1 MAQPLLVPRGR
12 LEPLGLLVLDTVPWG
27 FGGFSGAHLA
37 RDLSL
42 TVVSDR
48 GRWWQAKLRPDPLEI
63 GAVRHGP
70 LRDPAGR
77 PLRGTAGDAESLAR
91 LPDGSWLVGFERQH
105 RIWRYERLDG
115 PARPFP
121 APPGLEAANSNGGL
135 ESLTLLPD
143 GRLLAIAETLGRDGS
158 RAAWLGQDSGWE
170 ERLYRPAPSF
180 SPTDA
185 AALPSGGALVLERD
199 FSLFGGFRSRL
210 AHVADLSSPVL
221 EGETWLEM
229 PGDAPAENWEA
240 VSAIRTREGVLV
252 VLLSDDNQNPFQR
265 SLLALYRLG

>member
-1 MAQPLLVPRGR
+1 M
-12 LEPLGLLVLDTVPWG
+12 LDTTPWG

-37 RDLSL
+37 RDMTL

-48 GRWWQAKLRPDPLEI
+48 GRWWQARLHPDPLAISEI
-63 GAVRHGP
+63 RHGP
-70 LRDPAGR
+70 LLNTGGR
-77 PLRGTAGDAESLAR
+77 PLVGGAGDAEALAQ
-91 LPDGSWLVGFERQH
+91 LPDGSWLVGFERRH
-105 RIWRYERLDG
+105 RIWRYQRLDG
-115 PARPFP
+115 PARRFP
-121 APPGLEAANSNGGL
+121 SPPGLEDAPNNGGL

-143 GRLLAIAETLGRDGS
+143 GRLLAIAESLGSDS
-158 RAAWLGQDSGWE
+158 LRAAWLGNDAGWE
-170 ERLYRPAPSF
+170 ERLYRPARGF

-185 AALPSGGALVLERD
+185 AALPNGGALVLERD

-210 AHVADLSSPVL
+210 AHVADLSAPVL

-240 VSAIRTREGVLV
+240 VSVTRTREGVLV

>member
-1 MAQPLLVPRGR
+1 MA
-12 LEPLGLLVLDTVPWG
+12 LDTTVWG

-37 RDLSL
+37 GDLTL

-48 GRWWQAKLRPDPLEI
+48 GRWWQAKIRPDPLEI
-63 GAVRHGP
+63 DSVRHGP
-70 LRDPAGR
+70 LRDLAGR

-115 PARPFP
+115 PARHFP
-121 APPGLEAANSNGGL
+121 APPGLEAATSNGGL

-143 GRLLAIAETLGRDGS
+143 GRLLAIAETLGREGL
-158 RAAWLGQDSGWE
+158 RVAWLGQDAGWE
-170 ERLYRPAPSF
+170 ERLYRAAPGY

-185 AALPSGGALVLERD
+185 AALPGGGVLVLERD

-210 AHVADLSSPVL
+210 AHVANLSAPVL
-221 EGETWLEM
+221 ESETWLEM
-229 PGDAPAENWEA
+229 PGDALAENWEA
-240 VSAIRTREGVLV
+240 VSVTRTREGVLV
-252 VLLSDDNQNPFQR
+252 VLLSDDNQNLFQR